1 MTRKTISAPAR
12 GMAVI
17 TAAIAAMLLFL
28 AAVARPSARAIAAP
42 APSVDLMVRSAATLD
57 TAVLSGGCFWGV
69 QAVFE
74 HVKGVTGVTA
84 GYAGGPASAAY
95 YERVSTGTTGH
106 AESVRIVYDPA
117 KVTYGQLLRV
127 FFSVAHDP
135 TELDRQGPDVGPQ
148 YRSVIWYTTPEQQRI
163 ATAYIAQLGAAKYFP
178 KPIVTRVEAFHGF
191 YPAEAYHQDYLI
203 HHPDVPYIVINDKP
217 KLEHFRRALPEL
229 WQNTPVVYAADEAA
243 R

>member
-1 MTRKTISAPAR
+1 MTRQTISAPAR

-17 TAAIAAMLLFL
+17 TAAIAAAVLFL
-28 AAVARPSARAIAAP
+28 ATSVRASSPAIAAP
-42 APSVDLMVRSAATLD
+42 APSMNGMAPPAATLD

-74 HVKGVTGVTA
+74 HVKGVTAVTA
-84 GYAGGPASAAY
+84 GYTGGPASAAE

-106 AESVRIVYDPA
+106 AESVLIVYDPA

-148 YRSVIWYTTPEQQRI
+148 YRSAIWYTTPEQQRI
-163 ATAYIAQLGAAKYFP
+163 ATAYIAQLGTAGYFK

-203 HHPDVPYIVINDKP
+203 HHPDAPYIVINDQP
-217 KLEHFRRALPEL
+217 KLEHFRRVLPEL
-229 WQNTPVVYAADEAA
+229 WQNTPVMYAAGGAG